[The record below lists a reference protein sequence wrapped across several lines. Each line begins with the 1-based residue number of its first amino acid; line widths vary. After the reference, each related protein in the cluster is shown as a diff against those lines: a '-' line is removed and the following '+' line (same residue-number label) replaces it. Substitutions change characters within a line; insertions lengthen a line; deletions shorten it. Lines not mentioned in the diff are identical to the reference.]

1 MSMTLVLALKSAL
14 YKETS
19 SKEFLEAWKLLSDTD
34 KEELVVMFNS
44 DKRLL
49 DELKTDEVILKGV

>member
-1 MSMTLVLALKSAL
+1 MSMTLVLALKSIL
-14 YKETS
+14 YKESS

>member
-14 YKETS
+14 YKEAS

-34 KEELVVMFNS
+34 KEELVVMFNA

-49 DELKTDEVILKGV
+49 YELKTDEVILKGV